1 MIEFVEKQAKTFPVL
16 QAEKRLELM
25 DLTAVKYSRLCHGYH
40 EKVVRESAI
49 PEEDIVAAI
58 EFFIQ
63 HPDVGAGK
71 AHDTLIDQE
80 LAYLSTTNLNA
91 VKQELV
97 NHSAKEYQ
105 QRKEEEKLL
114 EAQLREAL
122 LAQRAHSDY
131 QHQRANHPHH
141 IWATDF
147 LFLTFL
153 GTPVALCVVYD
164 EFSQAYMSLK
174 VAAHADHQ
182 LAKRTL
188 QEAFERTTQKPELI
202 RRDNGKPFVT
212 EEFQKLL
219 ETAITQDYPVP
230 PHSPWYNGS
239 LESCNTSLKAA
250 IKTTGMQ
257 DMAESPTPYP
267 EWRKNPDQAIEHL
280 QEIGN
285 RVHATL
291 NKSSCRCKHKMPPLK
306 VLQGKQR
313 QTHELHQA
321 FIAKKKDERWERMK
335 KIQMEKKENGTP
347 KRFIDKIVTLTRRA
361 LRKMETNT
369 LYVFNELLHN
379 RFRMFET

>member
-1 MIEFVEKQAKTFPVL
+1 MIEFVEKQATAFPEL
-16 QAEKRLELM
+16 PAEKRLELLE
-25 DLTAVKYSRLCHGYH
+25 LTAVKYSRLCRGYH
-40 EKVVRESAI
+40 EEVVRESAI

-97 NHSAKEYQ
+97 THSAKEYQ
-105 QRKEEEKLL
+105 HRKEEEKLL

-122 LAQRAHSDY
+122 LAQRANSDY

-141 IWATDF
+141 IWAIDF

-164 EFSQAYMSLK
+164 EFSQAYMSLQ
-174 VAAHADHQ
+174 VGAHADHQ
-182 LAKRTL
+182 LARRTL
-188 QEAFERTTQKPELI
+188 KEAFEGTTRKPELI
-202 RRDNGKPFVT
+202 RRDNGKPFET

-219 ETAITQDYPVP
+219 DTAITQDYPVP

-257 DMAESPTPYP
+257 DMAESPAQYSK
-267 EWRKNPDQAIEHL
+267 WRKNPDQAMKHL
-280 QEIGN
+280 QEIVN
-285 RVHATL
+285 RVREKL
-291 NKSSCRCKHKMPPLK
+291 NKTICRSKHKMPPQK

-313 QTHELHQA
+313 QTHELQRA
-321 FIAKKKDERWERMK
+321 FIVKKKEERRERMK
-335 KIQMEKKENGTP
+335 KIQMEKKHTGTP
-347 KRFIDKIVTLTRRA
+347 KRLIDKIETLTKRA
-361 LRKMETNT
+361 LRKMESNV
-369 LYVFNELLHN
+369 LYVFTELVHN